1 MKTKSTFHIYI
12 KRNGK
17 IRKTIEIN
25 KGGYKAAV
33 EKRNALKEPDTEIW
47 EIFSD
52 SEKKIS

>member
-1 MKTKSTFHIYI
+1 MKTKSIFHIYI

-17 IRKTIEIN
+17 IRKTIEVN
-25 KGGYKAAV
+25 KGGYKAAAT
-33 EKRNALKEPDTEIW
+33 KRNSLNEPDTEIW